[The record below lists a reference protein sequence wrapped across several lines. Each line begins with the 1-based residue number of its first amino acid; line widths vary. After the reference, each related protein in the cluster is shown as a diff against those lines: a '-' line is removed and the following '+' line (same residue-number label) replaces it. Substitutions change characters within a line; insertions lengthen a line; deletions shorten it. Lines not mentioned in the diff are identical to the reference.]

1 MLDEIMQNI
10 QDDYKECWKHP
21 DNEMYH
27 WALDM
32 EQHHAQH
39 GLGDLSKPCEPQL
52 PGEQCPACG
61 RCF

>member
-1 MLDEIMQNI
+1 MNTVNEEYTQ
-10 QDDYKECWKHP
+10 CWKHP

-27 WALDM
+27 WAKDM
-32 EQHHAQH
+32 ERLGSLGH

-61 RCF
+61 RWF